1 MVESKGVPKLLI
13 MVVVGLVV
21 IGIGLLI
28 VTVGDFSGQDRPG
41 SKIMR
46 QVDCDKFDLGDG
58 TVTLLCM
65 DGRDWTCQPFELGP
79 EAQ

>member
-1 MVESKGVPKLLI
+1 MVESKGVPKLLPA
-13 MVVVGLVV
+13 VV
-21 IGIGLLI
+21 IALIVLGIGLLW
-28 VTVGDFSGQDRPG
+28 VTLGDSSGQDRPG

-58 TVTLLCM
+58 SVTLLCM
-65 DGRDWTCQPFELGP
+65 DGRDWTCTPFELGP